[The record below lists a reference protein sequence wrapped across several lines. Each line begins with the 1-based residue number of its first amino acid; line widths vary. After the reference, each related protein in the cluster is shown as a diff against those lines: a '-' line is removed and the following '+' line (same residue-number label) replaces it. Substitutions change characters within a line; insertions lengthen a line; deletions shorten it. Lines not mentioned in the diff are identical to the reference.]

1 MFFGGIGRGAT
12 ETALLEIGFRLELS
26 EVIEEVEEDGA
37 RVAFLWVIARKP
49 S

>member
-1 MFFGGIGRGAT
+1 L
-12 ETALLEIGFRLELS
+12 ETGFRLELS

-37 RVAFLWVIARKP
+37 TVAFLWVIARKP